1 MSMMNAAAS
10 AGRRVLPNHWDLIA
24 LAAIMA
30 VLTAIARAYHGISAP
45 LPTANAAAVGAEA
58 EPARADFIPDPALNP
73 FFAATIESI
82 DEAVLNALVAN
93 ETMVGA
99 DDHVI
104 HALPH
109 DQVRR
114 LIAPPLAA
122 RRP

>member
-1 MSMMNAAAS
+1 MSGHGS
-10 AGRRVLPNHWDLIA
+10 GDIF
-24 LAAIMA
+24 LAF
-30 VLTAIARAYHGISAP
+30 S
-45 LPTANAAAVGAEA
+45 TANAAAVGAEA

-99 DDHVI
+99 DDHVV

-109 DQVRR
+109 DEVRR
-114 LIAPPLAA
+114 LIAPALAA
-122 RRP
+122 WRL